1 LNGKNCPSC
10 NCDIGMVAII
20 KAAWPT
26 RIKCPSCKTNITYK
40 PLPLL
45 LLSICLI
52 LYFSIILFL
61 ILNSDNLFQ
70 QLGGYG
76 LIVELIFIVLL
87 WQPFEIVIAKHLREK
102 ATLVIRE

>member
-1 LNGKNCPSC
+1 
-10 NCDIGMVAII
+10 M
-20 KAAWPT
+20 
-26 RIKCPSCKTNITYK
+26 
-40 PLPLL
+40 
-45 LLSICLI
+45 
-52 LYFSIILFL
+52 